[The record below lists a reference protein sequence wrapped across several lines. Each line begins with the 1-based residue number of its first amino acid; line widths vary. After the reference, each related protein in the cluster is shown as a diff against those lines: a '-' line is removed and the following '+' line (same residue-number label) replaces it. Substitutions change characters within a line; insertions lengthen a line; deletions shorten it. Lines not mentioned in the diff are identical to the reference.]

1 IYHFIGKD
9 IAYFHGLFWP
19 ALLESAD
26 LKLPSGIFV
35 HGFLTLNGEKM
46 SKSKGTG
53 INAKNLTEVVS
64 SDLVR
69 YYFACKL
76 NDKVEDID
84 LNLDDLSQRVNSEII
99 GKYLNIAS
107 RCSSFIKKNNNKLS
121 NTKDDALIESILS
134 KKNEL
139 IDYYTNR
146 QFSKAVKLIMELADS
161 INKYINDNEPWK
173 QDHDTA
179 VVTASSALEAF
190 KILTVYLSPIIPEI
204 TNKSFEF
211 LNIDNLEFENI
222 DTSLNDSINN
232 YKPILNRLEKIELPR
247 EEDKMTDENQINI
260 DDFIKI
266 DLRVAKVKE
275 ASHVDGADKLLK
287 LVLDVGDLGERQVFA
302 GIKKAYD
309 PEDLNGRLVV
319 LVANLKPRQM
329 SFGLSEGMVLASSND
344 NGIYIISPDE
354 GAEPGQRV
362 K

>member
-1 IYHFIGKD
+1 MPKRG
-9 IAYFHGLFWP
+9 
-19 ALLESAD
+19 
-26 LKLPSGIFV
+26 
-35 HGFLTLNGEKM
+35 N
-46 SKSKGTG
+46 
-53 INAKNLTEVVS
+53 
-64 SDLVR
+64 
-69 YYFACKL
+69 
-76 NDKVEDID
+76 
-84 LNLDDLSQRVNSEII
+84 
-99 GKYLNIAS
+99 
-107 RCSSFIKKNNNKLS
+107 
-121 NTKDDALIESILS
+121 
-134 KKNEL
+134 
-139 IDYYTNR
+139 
-146 QFSKAVKLIMELADS
+146 
-161 INKYINDNEPWK
+161 
-173 QDHDTA
+173 
-179 VVTASSALEAF
+179 
-190 KILTVYLSPIIPEI
+190 PE
-204 TNKSFEF
+204 
-211 LNIDNLEFENI
+211 
-222 DTSLNDSINN
+222 
-232 YKPILNRLEKIELPR
+232 ILNRLEKIELPR